1 MPDIVQKKIQAI
13 HAQKREVLSLPP
25 KKALDTILAAEH
37 PAAIVH
43 AFTEQDFHLLIHD
56 IGIDDA
62 RPLLALA
69 NERQVE
75 YIVDTEIWHGD
86 QIDDLLTIQWLEA
99 LYQADPDRTTRWLMT
114 EKIEFLELFLFKNV
128 QVIIREHDEESGTL
142 PESCFSYDDTI
153 YINIPDYPH
162 PESPEADDE
171 KLRKQLVRDLL
182 NRMAATDYPRYRS
195 IILEAVRVIPAETTE
210 EEYRLRNV
218 RMAEKGFLPW
228 DEAVG
233 IYQPITADQLFSQT
247 PKPAP
252 PENGPD
258 RLPVPVLSATFM
270 DADTLFGRALKT
282 VTDPELSTQL
292 QTEFATVCNQVIV
305 ADRQPIREKRQL
317 EQKVKK
323 ACHTISL
330 GLEHLLA
337 DDDGS
342 SRTRA
347 GALISKYRLAEI
359 FRVGYGLCLDLKW
372 QARKWQQASWANRS
386 GLSLHFW
393 GETWLGVLGGLLLD
407 HPRFY
412 EDYAGGVLYRD
423 FESLAD
429 VKQTRSVLDA
439 VAAFDNLLANMQI
452 TLKPLDAYGYVGHY
466 NLVLTLWAR
475 RILAVSGSIAP
486 PSSDPR
492 SIDPLSIDQV
502 RQFFSHL
509 WGQPEKPFRVS
520 DEKKEQFL
528 AWISETAGRPA
539 HDVSE
544 TLGQTFESLF
554 RTLEEEYAN
563 VAPRALELKYVQGFF
578 LLAPETG

>member
-1 MPDIVQKKIQAI
+1 MSDIVQKKIQAI
-13 HAQKREVLSLPP
+13 HAQKRKVLSLPP

-56 IGIDDA
+56 IGSDDA

-69 NERQVE
+69 NRRQVE
-75 YIVDTEIWHGD
+75 YIVDTEVWDGD
-86 QIDDLLTIQWLEA
+86 QIDDLLTIQWLET

-114 EKIEFLELFLFKNV
+114 EKLDFLELFLFKNV
-128 QVIIREHDEESGTL
+128 QVIIREHDEESGAL
-142 PESCFSYDDTI
+142 PESYFSYDDTL
-153 YINIPDYPH
+153 YISIPDYPL
-162 PESPEADDE
+162 PEGPTADDE

-182 NRMAATDYPRYRS
+182 NRMAATDYPLYRN
-195 IILEAVRVIPAETTE
+195 IILETIRVIPAETTE

-233 IYQPITADQLFSQT
+233 IYQPITADQLLSQT
-247 PKPAP
+247 PKFSTPGD
-252 PENGPD
+252 GPD

-270 DADTLFGRALKT
+270 DADTLFGLALKT
-282 VTDPELSTQL
+282 VTDPELVTQL
-292 QTEFATVCNQVIV
+292 QAEFATVCNQVIV
-305 ADRQPIREKRQL
+305 ADRQPIREKLQL

-323 ACHTISL
+323 ACRTISL

-337 DDDGS
+337 DENGND
-342 SRTRA
+342 RARA
-347 GALISKYRLAEI
+347 GYLISKYRLAEI

-372 QARKWQQASWANRS
+372 QARKWQAASWANQS
-386 GLSLHFW
+386 GLPLHFW
-393 GETWLGVLGGLLLD
+393 GETWLGVLGGMLLD

-412 EDYAGGVLYRD
+412 DDYDSGVIYRD

-429 VKQTRSVLDA
+429 INQTRSVLDA
-439 VAAFDNLLANMQI
+439 VAAFDDLLSKMQI
-452 TLKPLDAYGYVGHY
+452 TLKPLDTYGYVGHY

-475 RILAVSGSIAP
+475 QILAVSGSVE
-486 PSSDPR
+486 
-492 SIDPLSIDQV
+492 PLSIDQV

-509 WGQPEKPFRVS
+509 WGQIEKPFCVS
-520 DEKKEQFL
+520 NEKKEQFL
-528 AWISETAGRPA
+528 AWISETAGLPA
-539 HDVSE
+539 DVVSE
-544 TLGQTFESLF
+544 TLGQTFETLF

-563 VAPRALELKYVQGFF
+563 VSPQALELKYVQGFF
-578 LLAPETG
+578 LLAPESG